1 MRLSDGGASCTC
13 CSCQPS
19 CHSDLRTLCTVMCT
33 QPVLLC
39 AIPWRA
45 VLCCAV
51 LCHPCHAVLCCV
63 IHAMLCCAVLCCA
76 VLCCAV
82 LLCVLPQAVCKLRWS
97 GVMPQGFLLGALSV
111 LLVDGACRAPLL
123 AAEPGLATLI
133 KLCSRLPGYSQPW
146 QGERRTLAARTLCS
160 CIQRDSQVRRSII
173 TSGGN
178 VDGIHIM
185 TNIAALHQRLQYA
198 CTRLIHTYPYHA
210 VQPTCNS
217 GCSNSLLTHMLQTPI
232 FVDSDHIFRTLLVS
246 ELHVDSAIRF
256 CMSANFCMKS
266 KTRFHTAAGNN
277 TLSITASF
285 NASIIASNHARL
297 HQKTGPLLSL
307 LHRQFRTPEQF
318 VGTQACVACCRIV
331 ASNHGPDAED
341 PRNRV
346 RWWGHSSVLLHGCCP
361 GRADSG

>member
-1 MRLSDGGASCTC
+1 M
-13 CSCQPS
+13 
-19 CHSDLRTLCTVMCT
+19 
-33 QPVLLC
+33 
-39 AIPWRA
+39 
-45 VLCCAV
+45 LCCA
-51 LCHPCHAVLCCV
+51 
-63 IHAMLCCAVLCCA
+63 IHAMLCCPVLCCAVLCCA

-82 LLCVLPQAVCKLRWS
+82 LCCAVLCCAVLCCAVLCCAVLCCAVLCCAVLCCAVLYCCVLPQAVCKLRWS
-97 GVMPQGFLLGALSV
+97 GVMTQGFLLGALSV

-123 AAEPGLATLI
+123 AAEPGLAILI

-178 VDGIHIM
+178 VDGIQIM
-185 TNIAALHQRLQYA
+185 TNDSCVHQRLQYA

-217 GCSNSLLTHMLQTPI
+217 GCSNSLLTQKIQTPI
-232 FVDSDHIFRTLLVS
+232 LVDSDHIFRTLLVS

-266 KTRFHTAAGNN
+266 KSRFHTATGNN

-318 VGTQACVACCRIV
+318 VGTQAYVACCRIV